1 MQVLIVVLI
10 LDSVQA
16 LVRSPALTTSL
27 CLICVSYI
35 KKTTQGNN
43 GAALIYQRIM
53 CSCFEPLNGIV
64 VYSEFPMGIALSLIP
79 VRERGKGG
87 VERGREGGIERERP
101 WPSNLRLWNA
111 SHQYFDFSFGNSC
124 VSFFKDIFS
133 LFIGSLRRN
142 PSRPSD
148 TSFLL

>member
-64 VYSEFPMGIALSLIP
+64 VYSEFPMGIALSLNP
-79 VRERGKGG
+79 HTSQGERERRCR
-87 VERGREGGIERERP
+87 EREGGGDRERET
-101 WPSNLRLWNA
+101 LA
-111 SHQYFDFSFGNSC
+111 F
-124 VSFFKDIFS
+124 
-133 LFIGSLRRN
+133 
-142 PSRPSD
+142 
-148 TSFLL
+148 